1 MTYRAEYTDRLGME
15 HQILFEAASDRQAI
29 EKALSD
35 PMRLELLSRL
45 PGNYLIWDR
54 SPVLTCKW
62 ICDGAKDL
70 DQVIGRLRR
79 FVQEVEKARDQ
90 GMALSSPV
98 DGGFIFLTRPEDQ
111 D

>member
-1 MTYRAEYTDRLGME
+1 MTYRAEYTDRLGLE
-15 HQILFEAASDRQAI
+15 HQVLFEAASDRQAI

-54 SPVLTCKW
+54 SPVMTCKW
-62 ICDGAKDL
+62 ICDGAQDL
-70 DQVIGRLRR
+70 SQVIVRLKS
-79 FVQEVEKARDQ
+79 FIKEVERAKGE
-90 GMALSSPV
+90 GMALASPV
-98 DGGFIFLTRPEDQ
+98 DGGYIFLVRPEDQ